1 MSKLSHSDDE
11 TMEKIERANRAR
23 RGEMPDLVA
32 RLREL
37 DRSGYQP
44 LTGAIGEEAAAEI
57 EKLRKDAARY
67 RWLRA
72 NPTWMGWDADF
83 RPDEIEREIDSAM
96 PQEIRS

>member
-32 RLREL
+32 RLRE
-37 DRSGYQP
+37 D
-44 LTGAIGEEAAAEI
+44 AE
-57 EKLRKDAARY
+57 RY
-67 RWLRA
+67 RWLREH
-72 NPTWMGWDADF
+72 PTWMGWDADF
-83 RPDEIEREIDSAM
+83 RPDEIDREIDSAM